1 MVEERLVGDKWRIVR
16 LLGKGA
22 MGRVY
27 EVRHKQLPLR
37 KALKQLHAE
46 LAEDPAIERRFVE
59 EARRGAA
66 LDHPN
71 IVRVADID
79 FDEGH
84 GPFIVM
90 DLVEGE
96 TLGQRI
102 QEGEHFDYATVL
114 RVGLELASALDCA
127 HRLGVIHRDIKPANV
142 LLESRTGQAK
152 LTDFGIAKQVGE
164 SSSDASLTGT
174 GLYVG
179 TVRYSSREQL
189 RNAKEVTIDGRADLY
204 SLGVVLYEMCAGKK
218 FLDECS
224 EFEIASLVG
233 FDPEWKPPLVFENPP
248 PARFVA
254 LLERCLAPDR
264 ENRVGSATE
273 LIAELETCRA
283 EARAPERESPVDV
296 SDLPTQIAPGPIP
309 TDPSTQGSAYSV
321 ERLQQVRAELNE
333 DAAEYETLLRS
344 LKDLGKTPGD
354 LLELDDISRLLNR
367 VEELEARGELT
378 AGQRDLGGVRAT
390 LLEAS
395 ERVRTVLAEEIGAR
409 LEALQADWSRLEN
422 PTAKAR
428 DRFAQLRAGIPRARE
443 AHDWPTC
450 SALLRDARE
459 LVDRARE
466 EQLVDEATA
475 APARADDP
483 AEPEPVP
490 LVDEVAK
497 PARARPI
504 IALLAAVVVLAG
516 GSYYAWITLSSPQAP
531 PPAARV
537 APEAGPAP
545 AANATGPTAAQRAA
559 YRDHVEV
566 ARLFL
571 DRGDYAAAIDELD
584 QALAILPGDQAA
596 TRIRETAVRA
606 KQAEEAILGG
616 DVG

>member
-37 KALKQLHAE
+37 KALKQLHTE
-46 LAEDPAIERRFVE
+46 LAEDPAIEKRFVE

-102 QEGEHFDYATVL
+102 QEGENFDYAAVL

-127 HRLGVIHRDIKPANV
+127 HRLGVIHRDIKPANI

-233 FDPEWKPPLVFENPP
+233 FDPEWKPPLVFANEP

-264 ENRVGSATE
+264 ENRVASATE

-283 EARAPERESPVDV
+283 EARSTDAESPVDV

-309 TDPSTQGSAYSV
+309 TDPRTQGSAYSV

-354 LLELDDISRLLNR
+354 LLELDDISRLLSR

-395 ERVRTVLAEEIGAR
+395 ERVRAVLSEEISAR
-409 LEALQADWSRLEN
+409 FEGIRAEWSRLPDPPE
-422 PTAKAR
+422 KAR
-428 DRFAQLRAGIPRARE
+428 DRFAQLSKGIPRARE
-443 AHDWPTC
+443 AQDWPTC

-459 LVDRARE
+459 LVDKARDEQTTE
-466 EQLVDEATA
+466 ESVSGSTRATA
-475 APARADDP
+475 S
-483 AEPEPVP
+483 AEPQPVP
-490 LVDEVAK
+490 LVDEVPTPSRTGAIT
-497 PARARPI
+497 AM
-504 IALLAAVVVLAG
+504 LATIVVLAG
-516 GSYYAWITLSSPQAP
+516 GSYYAWITLSAP
-531 PPAARV
+531 SAPAPAARV
-537 APEAGPAP
+537 APAAEPAP
-545 AANATGPTAAQRAA
+545 AAKPTGPTPAQRAA
-559 YRDHVEV
+559 YRDHVKI
-566 ARLFL
+566 ARFFL
-571 DRGDYAAAIDELD
+571 DRGDYAGAIEELD
-584 QALAILPGDQAA
+584 QALAILPGDQSA
-596 TRIRETAVRA
+596 TRIREAAVRA
-606 KQAEEAILGG
+606 KQAEDAILGG
-616 DVG
+616 G